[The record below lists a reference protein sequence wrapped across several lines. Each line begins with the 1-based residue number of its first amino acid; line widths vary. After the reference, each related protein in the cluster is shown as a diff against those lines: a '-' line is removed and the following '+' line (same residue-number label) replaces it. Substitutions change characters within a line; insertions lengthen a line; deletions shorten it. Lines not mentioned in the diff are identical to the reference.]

1 MTKFW
6 RVFSYEYLRHVLR
19 KRFIFALLSVPLFIF
34 FFGAVAVLMVL
45 LEYNPRPVGYVDL
58 SSVLPARPLLP
69 SGSGDIAP
77 AVELRHYNDE
87 YTAKSALEARQI
99 QAYFVIQPNYMQTGQ
114 VKLVSSDSTPSES
127 IKSEFSDFLRTN
139 LLASQPEVVSSRIE
153 KGSVLT
159 IISADGS
166 RRMNSDQW
174 LDIAIPV
181 LAGILFIVAINTSGG
196 YLLQAVVEEK
206 ENRTMEILVTSVSP
220 DQLMAGKIA
229 GNLSVG
235 LTQLLSWILM
245 AVLAILLVANFIPS
259 IQNPQI
265 NRQFFW
271 LVPLTLLP
279 AFVLVAAFM
288 AALGATVTEASEAQ
302 PIVGLFTLPIM
313 LPFWFMSQIML
324 NPSGPLATGLSIFPL
339 TAPVTLP
346 LRSAFMEVP
355 VWQVALSILLLVI
368 CAACA
373 VWLAGRA
380 FRLGML
386 RYGKRLSWKEL
397 FGGAGRAA

>member
-1 MTKFW
+1 MAKFW
-6 RVFSYEYLRHVLR
+6 RVFGYEYLRHVRR
-19 KRFIFALLSVPLFIF
+19 KRFIFALLSVPLFVIF
-34 FFGAVAVLMVL
+34 FVTVAVLMVF

-58 SSVLPARPLLP
+58 SNFLQAKPLLP
-69 SGSGDIAP
+69 SGADNIAP
-77 AVELRHYNDE
+77 AVELRRYNDE
-87 YTAKSALEARQI
+87 YTAKSALEAKQI
-99 QAYFVIQPNYMQTGQ
+99 QAYFVIQADYLQTGR
-114 VKLVSSDSTPSES
+114 VRLVAADGSPSDS
-127 IKSEFSDFLRTN
+127 IKSEFSDFLKTN
-139 LLASQPEVVSSRIE
+139 LLASQPTAVANRIE

-235 LTQLLSWILM
+235 LTQLLAWILM
-245 AVLAILLVANFIPS
+245 ALLAILLAGNFIPS
-259 IQNPQI
+259 VQNPQI

-271 LVPLTLLP
+271 SVPLTLIP
-279 AFVLVAAFM
+279 AFILVAAFM

-313 LPFWFMSQIML
+313 LPYWFLNQIML
-324 NPSGPLATGLSIFPL
+324 NPGGPLATGMSFFPL

-346 LRSAFMEVP
+346 LRSALMEVP
-355 VWQVALSILLLVI
+355 VLQVAVSISLLVI
-368 CAACA
+368 LAAGA

-397 FGGAGRAA
+397 FGRSGRAA